1 LVEGVG
7 MRFSAAA
14 AVCVV
19 LMLFVSCSATK
30 TVSAQR
36 NGWHIDPGVGYGPI
50 KLGMSP
56 DEVRA
61 RLGPPPPSPG
71 PSINTLWRWPDAL
84 AVGFSVDQHTV
95 NYVSIREQSGVTSGG
110 ARVGSTMDQVV
121 GEFGG
126 SSTSGSAC
134 NRITI
139 STGGEW
145 TMTIDYFK
153 RGISFDFSV
162 GASPR
167 VKEIRIFLPRAC
179 P

>member
-1 LVEGVG
+1 MRLSWAMRICVASVVIFIACGVA
-7 MRFSAAA
+7 SA
-14 AVCVV
+14 
-19 LMLFVSCSATK
+19 VST
-30 TVSAQR
+30 QR
-36 NGWHIDPGVGYGPI
+36 TGWLIDPGTGYGPI
-50 KLGMSP
+50 KLGMSEK
-56 DEVRA
+56 DVRA

-71 PSINTLWRWPDAL
+71 PSINTLWSWPDAL
-84 AVGFSVDQHTV
+84 AIGFSLDQHTV
-95 NYVSIREQSGVTSGG
+95 NYISIREQTGVTSGG
-110 ARVGSTMDQVV
+110 ARVGSTIDQVV

-139 STGGEW
+139 STGSEW
-145 TMTIDYFK
+145 AMAIDYFQ

-167 VKEIRIFLPRAC
+167 VKEIKIFLPRVC